1 MHLTASNLLGGI
13 LSKNLNSHDYKVL
26 TVTDLPNK
34 QDAVRG
40 NSVPS
45 PPFLLI
51 TTIFPSKG
59 ISKQLNLPCLAN
71 TKEKE
76 QPRDWCE
83 FSST

>member
-1 MHLTASNLLGGI
+1 MIIKS
-13 LSKNLNSHDYKVL
+13 
-26 TVTDLPNK
+26 VTDLPNK

-76 QPRDWCE
+76 KKNNLVTGVNFHRRKCNILQ
-83 FSST
+83 